1 MVALFSQAV
10 IQRTSPYGEALG
22 KQLESPKCHKYHHHN
37 QKGKQRIIDNLIM
50 FID

>member
-1 MVALFSQAV
+1 MVALFSRAV
-10 IQRTSPYGEALG
+10 IQRTSPYGEALE
-22 KQLESPKCHKYHHHN
+22 KQLESPLGPQVFHHD